1 MFNRNYSLNLLLLT
15 AMMLWGVYVSA
26 QVRILSLDTGTETVT
41 LKNFGG
47 SPVDLSS
54 YNFCL
59 GPGNYNQ
66 LNNYTNITGSLYLT
80 PNSTVAFDLTS
91 SGGNVQALP
100 DTNGGLALFINPVFG
115 SNSPNDLGDYVQW
128 GASNQP
134 RVNQAVLACRWDN
147 ANNFVTGAA
156 PFTYTGNATDFGSTF
171 WVGTTPANVRILR
184 IDPINET
191 VTLKNFGGTAEDV
204 SGYNFC
210 LGPGNYNQL
219 SNYTYITG
227 SLNLSP
233 NATVIIDLTSS
244 TGNVAALPDANGALA
259 LFINPTFGSS
269 SPADLGDYVQ
279 WGAANQPRVGQAVT
293 AGRWDNVYNFVSG
306 AAPYYFVGGGADVGA
321 SFWNATT
328 PARVRIVNIDTQNET
343 VTLKNF
349 GGSAEDLS
357 AYNFC
362 LGPGQYN
369 QLNAYS
375 NITGSLNLAPNG
387 VAMFDLTSGSG
398 NVQALPDAN
407 GGLALFI
414 NPVFG
419 SNSANDIAD
428 YVQWGAANQPR
439 VGQAVNAGR
448 WDDVNNFVSGN
459 SPFAYN
465 GDADDIGASFWSGA
479 AAPARVRLL
488 SLDTQAETVTL
499 KNFGGTTEDLSGYN
513 FCLGPG
519 QYNQLSD
526 YSNITGSLNLAPGD
540 EVTFDL
546 TSGSGNVQ
554 ALPDANG
561 GLTLFINPVFGSN
574 SAVDIADYVQWGA
587 ANQPRVGQSVNAGR
601 WTSAIDFVQG
611 QAPYVFVGGQSD
623 IGSSRWIDNTAIRM
637 SRIIPEGDTI
647 VIENF
652 DTVDRNIGNYF
663 FCTQAGVYP
672 QLGNPAEVEIVSG
685 DLDLAP
691 GEEVTIRV
699 LTVGGVLDIG
709 SIFLFSTNVLG
720 FNNQNAA
727 VTRDFAQWGVGNGF
741 RVGNAV
747 AIGRWDDSAAFID
760 GQSPF
765 DYIGGAEDVGSTFWI
780 ATPATGIGAP
790 TNLGILYD
798 TQFLPVLNWTDNAN
812 NEDGFTIERRVGS
825 GAFEQVGTLGTDA
838 TSFTDTT
845 TAFGVDVTYRVQAF
859 NVSDVS
865 SFSNEATFQQ
875 PGIIQ
880 DLDLNFVCF
889 DPATQKLNWEVTN
902 PNSISIFY
910 IYATWNDNPRQQ
922 DTLFAP
928 PGVSSFT
935 TQVAPLDTSL
945 SFDANTTG
953 IYWIDQTLSPGFPKD
968 EFGDDELINLG
979 QACVGRGIADPSPV
993 APEGVFEGVLGDII
1007 RVVTNIDESEV
1018 RQRIQLMPNPTT
1030 GWITIQS
1037 VDGVGSVELNVRT
1050 MTGQLVLRQSVDLS
1064 QSQQVDLSSLAR
1076 GIYTVE
1082 LRNAQLI
1089 EVIKIVKQ

>member
-1 MFNRNYSLNLLLLT
+1 
-15 AMMLWGVYVSA
+15 
-26 QVRILSLDTGTETVT
+26 Q
-41 LKNFGG
+41 
-47 SPVDLSS
+47 
-54 YNFCL
+54 
-59 GPGNYNQ
+59 YNQ
-66 LNNYTNITGSLYLT
+66 LNNYTNITGSL
-80 PNSTVAFDLTS
+80 
-91 SGGNVQALP
+91 
-100 DTNGGLALFINPVFG
+100 
-115 SNSPNDLGDYVQW
+115 
-128 GASNQP
+128 
-134 RVNQAVLACRWDN
+134 
-147 ANNFVTGAA
+147 
-156 PFTYTGNATDFGSTF
+156 
-171 WVGTTPANVRILR
+171 
-184 IDPINET
+184 
-191 VTLKNFGGTAEDV
+191 
-204 SGYNFC
+204 
-210 LGPGNYNQL
+210 
-219 SNYTYITG
+219 
-227 SLNLSP
+227 
-233 NATVIIDLTSS
+233 
-244 TGNVAALPDANGALA
+244 
-259 LFINPTFGSS
+259 
-269 SPADLGDYVQ
+269 
-279 WGAANQPRVGQAVT
+279 
-293 AGRWDNVYNFVSG
+293 
-306 AAPYYFVGGGADVGA
+306 
-321 SFWNATT
+321 
-328 PARVRIVNIDTQNET
+328 
-343 VTLKNF
+343 
-349 GGSAEDLS
+349 
-357 AYNFC
+357 
-362 LGPGQYN
+362 
-369 QLNAYS
+369 
-375 NITGSLNLAPNG
+375 NLAPG
-387 VAMFDLTSGSG
+387 DEATFDLTSGSG

-465 GDADDIGASFWSGA
+465 GDADDIGASFWSGSV
-479 AAPARVRLL
+479 APAAIRFVEVNTL
-488 SLDTQAETVTL
+488 TETITL
-499 KNFGGTTEDLSGYN
+499 KNFGGTTEDLSTYN

-519 QYNQLSD
+519 QYNQLNN
-526 YSNITGSLNLAPGD
+526 YTNITGSLNLAPGD
-540 EVTFDL
+540 EATFDL
-546 TSGSGNVQ
+546 TSGSGNIQ

-574 SAVDIADYVQWGA
+574 AATDIADYIQWGA

-611 QAPYVFVGGQSD
+611 QAPFVFVGGQSD
-623 IGSSRWIDNTAIRM
+623 LGSSRWIDNTAIRM

-647 VIENF
+647 VIKNF

-672 QLGNPAEVEIVSG
+672 QVGNPAEVEIVAG

-699 LTVGGVLDIG
+699 LTVGGVLDVG

-747 AIGRWDDSAAFID
+747 AIGRWDDAAAFID

-798 TQFLPVLNWTDNAN
+798 TQFLPVLSWTDNAN
-812 NEDGFTIERRVGS
+812 NEDGFTVERKVGS
-825 GAFEQVGTLGTDA
+825 GAFEQVATLGTDA

-859 NVSDVS
+859 NVSDIS

-935 TQVAPLDTSL
+935 TQAAPLDTSL
-945 SFDANTTG
+945 SFDGNTTG
-953 IYWIDQTLSPGFPKD
+953 IYWIDQTLTPGFPKD
-968 EFGDDELINLG
+968 EFGDDELIDLS
-979 QACVGRGIADPSPV
+979 QTCAGRPV
-993 APEGVFEGVLGDII
+993 AHASPQAPKGILDGTLGTII
-1007 RVVTNIDESEV
+1007 QVVTSVNELEV

-1030 GWITIQS
+1030 GWVTLQS
-1037 VDGVGSVELNVRT
+1037 VDGVGAVEMNVRT
-1050 MTGQLVLRQSVDLS
+1050 VTGQLVLRQSINLS
-1064 QSQQVDLSSLAR
+1064 QSQQVDLSTLAR

-1082 LRNAQLI
+1082 LRSAQLF